1 MKMRKILLLGIFLF
15 LVSYI
20 LKAQERITVSGT
32 VVDSKGEPIIGA
44 TVVLKGTTI
53 GTATD
58 INGKYTLPNIPANGI
73 LVFTS
78 IGMQTQEIPI
88 NNRKVIDVKMEEEIT
103 NLQEVVVVGYGEVKR
118 ATLTGAVSD
127 LNAKAIQD
135 IPVANL
141 TSALEGRLAGVRVKQ
156 VSGRPGAGTSFQ
168 IRESSSNKAEEAPLY
183 VIDGVIR
190 DKEAFDM
197 LDPSEVE
204 SISVL
209 KDASAAVYGVRS
221 AGGVVVV
228 QTKKG
233 KEGKTRVN
241 YSFSYGLSEPI
252 NITEMLSAYEHAKML
267 NDAYD
272 IQGISKRSTDRYS
285 EDELIY
291 FRDSLPN
298 GGYDWLKNAWK
309 SASVTRHSLNFSGG
323 TDKIKYF
330 IGGNTYKEYGNIQNL
345 WVSKYTIRSSI
356 EAELFSWLNASI
368 DISIGNKQV
377 YIPQSPYDSQNELLD
392 GTFKALLQNP
402 KWIPPTINGLP
413 VKQGTMIANNPYAI
427 WENGFY
433 DKGEANSTNLI
444 LRANIKIP
452 FIKGLSLKL
461 QASQTRNNE
470 YGVKYMGIAYGYSF
484 MTKGG
489 NNHIIIVDTPIDS
502 VKKEIL
508 SSNCLYQESTEL
520 NLGYQYNTQLNYNR
534 RFGKHDLSATIVM
547 EVSESKG
554 NRVGWARSGTQN
566 VLGIDKEWAFNEND
580 KILSTNRDHRGDI
593 GYVGRVNYN
602 YADKYLTEF
611 AFRYEASTKFPPKNR
626 WGFFPS
632 LSAGWIVSEESFF
645 KNKIQFINFL
655 KLRGSAGLTGNDATT
670 SFSYLIRYKPDVS
683 QQYLFG
689 TSPVISVVPQND
701 AIANEEITWQ
711 LTQSYNAGLD
721 IKFFKSKIS
730 LSVDAFYKYTTRTL
744 DPIATLIP
752 TTVGLSVSNKVA
764 FNYGKVHAY
773 GYEVE
778 MGYRNKTSFQLEY
791 EVKGNFSWAE
801 ARLLKVAQ
809 SPGAVG
815 RWYDQLKNYKD
826 NQPGAICSGMIR
838 TQEEVESILMDNP
851 NYLISGE
858 KPDVGMLNYL
868 DIRGTDGSE
877 GPNGIFS
884 FDMIE
889 DRTVIA
895 QHTSPVYYYG
905 STISLKYKF
914 ISFETTLSGKFGH
927 KVFYDKEAMQLPTPT
942 SNVPA
947 FWADHWTPD
956 NPDAAYPRAY
966 NYGLVGNYSTFWM
979 RDGHTLRVTDMKISL
994 NVPGKW
1000 INKFGISQF
1009 RVFFNSKYLWT
1020 IINPL
1025 PYKDADL
1032 SKYNSYPM
1040 TRQYNLG
1047 INFNF

>member
-1 MKMRKILLLGIFLF
+1 MNKICLSGIFLF
-15 LVSYI
+15 LAI
-20 LKAQERITVSGT
+20 IFINAQEKVTVSGT
-32 VVDSKGEPIIGA
+32 VVDANGEPIIGA
-44 TVVLKGTTI
+44 TIVIKGTTI
-53 GTATD
+53 GTVTD
-58 INGKYTLPNIPANGI
+58 VDGKYTLSNVPSNAT
-73 LVFTS
+73 LVFS
-78 IGMQTQEIPI
+78 SLGMIKQEVLVNNQKNI
-88 NNRKVIDVKMEEEIT
+88 NVTLLADIT
-103 NLQEVVVVGYGEVKR
+103 NLQEVVVVGYGQVRR

-127 LNAKAIQD
+127 LSSKEIQD

-141 TSALEGRLAGVRVKQ
+141 TSALEGRLAGVRVQQ

-168 IRESSSNKAEEAPLY
+168 IRESSSNKAEESPLY

-233 KEGKTRVN
+233 KEGKTKVN

-252 NITEMLSAYEHAKML
+252 NVTKMLTAYEHAKML

-272 IQGISKRSTDRYS
+272 IQKISKVSSDRYS

-291 FRDSLPN
+291 FRDSIPG

-309 SASVTRHSLNFSGG
+309 NATVTRHSLNFNGG

-330 IGGNTYKEYGNIQNL
+330 IGGNTYYEDGNIENL
-345 WVSKYTIRSSI
+345 WVKKYTIRSSI

-368 DISIGNKQV
+368 DVSIGNKQV
-377 YIPQSPYDSQNELLD
+377 YIPKSPFDSQDELLD

-402 KWIPPTINGLP
+402 KWIPPVINGLP
-413 VKQGTMIANNPYAI
+413 VKQGTMISNNPYAI
-427 WENGFY
+427 WKNGFY
-433 DKGEANSTNLI
+433 DKDEANSTNLVA
-444 LRANIKIP
+444 RANIKVP
-452 FIKGLSLKL
+452 FIKGLNVKL
-461 QASQTRNNE
+461 QVSQTKNNE
-470 YGVKYMGIAYGYSF
+470 YGIQYMGLAYGYSF
-484 MTKGG
+484 MTKGA
-489 NNHIIIVDTPIDS
+489 NKHIIVIDTPDDS
-502 VKKEIL
+502 IKKEVL
-508 SSNCLYQESTEL
+508 TSKPLYQESTEL
-520 NLGYQYNTQLNYNR
+520 GVAYQYNTQINYNKT
-534 RFGKHDLSATIVM
+534 FGKHDLSAVLVM
-547 EVSESKG
+547 EVSESKS
-554 NRVGWARSGTQN
+554 NRVGWAREGEQN
-566 VLGIDKEWAFNEND
+566 VLNVDKEWAFNEKD

-593 GYVGRVNYN
+593 GYVGRVNYSF
-602 YADKYLTEF
+602 ADKYLAEF
-611 AFRYEASTKFPPKNR
+611 AFRYEASTKFPPENR

-632 LSAGWIVSEESFF
+632 LSTGWVVSEEEFF
-645 KNKIQFINFL
+645 KNKINFINFF
-655 KLRGSAGLTGNDATT
+655 KVRASAGLTGNDATT

-683 QQYLFG
+683 NQYLFG
-689 TSPVISVVPQND
+689 NTPVISVVPQND
-701 AIANEEITWQ
+701 AIANDQITWQ
-711 LTQSYNAGLD
+711 LTQSYNSGIDLR
-721 IKFFKSKIS
+721 FLKSKIS
-730 LSVDAFYKYTTRTL
+730 LTVDAFYKYTTRTL

-752 TTVGLSVSNKVA
+752 TTVGLSTSNKVA

-773 GYEVE
+773 GYEIE
-778 MGYRNKTSFQLEY
+778 LGYHDETSFKLEY
-791 EVKGNFSWAE
+791 GIKGNFSWAE

-815 RWYDQLKNYKD
+815 KWYDQLKNYKD

-838 TQEEVESILMDNP
+838 TEEEVMSILMDNP

-858 KPDVGMLNYL
+858 KPEPGMLNYL
-868 DIRGTDGSE
+868 DIRGSDGSE
-877 GPNGIFS
+877 GPNGMFS

-895 QHTSPVYYYG
+895 KHTSPVYYYG
-905 STISLKYKF
+905 ATINLKYKF

-927 KVFYDKEAMQLPTPT
+927 KVFYDKEAMQLPTST
-942 SNVPA
+942 SNVPS
-947 FWADHWTPD
+947 FWADHWTSD
-956 NPDAAYPRAY
+956 NVYAAYPRAY

-994 NVPGKW
+994 IAPFKW
-1000 INKFGISQF
+1000 LNKFGLSQL
-1009 RVFFNSKYLWT
+1009 RVFFNSKYWWT

-1040 TRQYNLG
+1040 TRNYNLG
-1047 INFNF
+1047 ININF